1 MTLITG
7 TTWGTVYL
15 LHLAAPL
22 GNLANTRAMAQ
33 HYIGWCL
40 DLDERIEQHR
50 RGIGSKM
57 LAAAVQ
63 RGITFEVV
71 ATWHAPVMFEK
82 ALKRR
87 KESPKLCPVCCK
99 AHGWRV
105 KHATPAARQLALDL
119 WTPAS
124 DELPDLPPT
133 RQTMDW
139 YELSTLKQW
148 RAAGVVERPALADNW
163 DEGLL

>member
-22 GNLANTRAMAQ
+22 GNLQNTRAQAQ

-50 RGIGSKM
+50 RGLGSKM

-63 RGITFEVV
+63 RGISFEVV

-82 ALKRR
+82 TLKRKKSAPR
-87 KESPKLCPVCCK
+87 FCSVCCQT
-99 AHGWRV
+99 HGWRV
-105 KHATPAARQLALDL
+105 KHTAPAARQLALDL
-119 WTPAS
+119 WMPA

-133 RQTMDW
+133 RQTMDFF
-139 YELSTLKQW
+139 ELSMLKQW
-148 RAAGVVERPALADNW
+148 RATRVVEQPALAANW
-163 DEGLL
+163 DDGLL